1 MEAAMYDEVFDY
13 LRGSQYPKDAD
24 KNKKRSV
31 RQRAAMFA
39 LENDVVVLKG
49 TSRQWITCTEQQQQ
63 IIRSCHDC
71 CLGRCLTRRDERR
84 DERVP
89 GGVAGRRNCSSHPRE
104 RHGDRGGSHVGSKRG

>member
-1 MEAAMYDEVFDY
+1 MEAAKYDEVFDY

-49 TSRQWITCTEQQQQ
+49 TSRQWITCTEHQQQ
-63 IIRSCHDC
+63 IIRSC
-71 CLGRCLTRRDERR
+71 CLGKCLRVCIQKLYIHLYAYTRYNCERGYR
-84 DERVP
+84 L
-89 GGVAGRRNCSSHPRE
+89 AYA
-104 RHGDRGGSHVGSKRG
+104 